1 MVAGF
6 RFGLTDLKMW
16 QLIVSLNNHH
26 HMKIKSIIKE
36 LCGENSIALT
46 TDPKLTGQVYE
57 KFRQMLETDEQ
68 LGVYQPTFAKDGML
82 IFSPAT
88 FPPGF
93 REKIERLLSS
103 AESYLKHANE
113 ARQEKSDHERTVK
126 EQIIQAAAK
135 ALGVP
140 IE

>member
-1 MVAGF
+1 
-6 RFGLTDLKMW
+6 
-16 QLIVSLNNHH
+16 
-26 HMKIKSIIKE
+26 MKIKSIDRK
-36 LCGENSIALT
+36 LCGENSIAVT
-46 TDPKLTGQVYE
+46 TDPKLTGHVYE

-68 LGVYQPTFAKDGML
+68 LGLYQLTFAKDGTL
-82 IFSPAT
+82 VFSPAT

>member
-1 MVAGF
+1 
-6 RFGLTDLKMW
+6 MW
-16 QLIVSLNNHH
+16 QLIVSLDNHH
-26 HMKIKSIIKE
+26 HMKIKSINRE
-36 LCGENSIALT
+36 LCGENSIAMI

-68 LGVYQPTFAKDGML
+68 LGLYQPSFTKDGTL
-82 IFSPAT
+82 VFSPAT

-93 REKIERLLSS
+93 RENIERLLSS
-103 AESYLKHANE
+103 AESFLKHAAE
-113 ARQEKSDHERTVK
+113 ARLEKSDRERTAK
-126 EQIIQAAAK
+126 EQVIQAAAK

>member
-1 MVAGF
+1 
-6 RFGLTDLKMW
+6 MW
-16 QLIVSLNNHH
+16 QLIVSLDNHH
-26 HMKIKSIIKE
+26 HMKIKSINRE
-36 LCGENSIALT
+36 LCGENSIAVT
-46 TDPKLTGQVYE
+46 TDPKLTGHVYE

-82 IFSPAT
+82 VFSPAT
-88 FPPGF
+88 FPPDF
-93 REKIERLLSS
+93 RENIERLLSS

-113 ARQEKSDHERTVK
+113 ARQKKSDRERTVK
-126 EQIIQAAAK
+126 EQVIQAAAK

>member
-1 MVAGF
+1 
-6 RFGLTDLKMW
+6 
-16 QLIVSLNNHH
+16 
-26 HMKIKSIIKE
+26 MKIKSINRE
-36 LCGENSIALT
+36 LCGENRIAIA

-68 LGVYQPTFAKDGML
+68 LGVFQPTFAKEGIL

-93 REKIERLLSS
+93 REDIERLLSS
-103 AESYLKHANE
+103 AESYLKHA
-113 ARQEKSDHERTVK
+113 ADVRQEKSDHERAAK
-126 EQIIQAAAK
+126 EEIIQAAAK
-135 ALGVP
+135 VLGVP